1 MQAPLLL
8 LMTFAFCLLIL
19 KKENMKMS
27 LRALI
32 FCFLQFSCSF
42 VSHCCFK
49 AESEITVTSRG
60 GELVRS
66 NANFSQ
72 TVC

>member
-32 FCFLQFSCSF
+32 FLLFAIFMQFCQS
-42 VSHCCFK
+42 
-49 AESEITVTSRG
+49 
-60 GELVRS
+60 LLL
-66 NANFSQ
+66 
-72 TVC
+72 